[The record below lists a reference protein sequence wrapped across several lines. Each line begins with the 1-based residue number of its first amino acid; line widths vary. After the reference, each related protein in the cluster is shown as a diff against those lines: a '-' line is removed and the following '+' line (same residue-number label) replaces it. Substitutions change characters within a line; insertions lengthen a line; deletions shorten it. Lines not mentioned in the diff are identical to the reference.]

1 MRGGD
6 LFKLQKILGH
16 QCVQMT
22 MRYAH
27 LAPEAFA
34 ADWARLGAQVPAAG
48 GEVIEIRS
56 QTGAAASAL

>member
-6 LFKLQKILGH
+6 IFKLQKILGH
-16 QCVQMT
+16 QSIDMT

-34 ADWARLGAQVPAAG
+34 EDYGRFGQPAHAKL
-48 GEVIEIRS
+48 RS
-56 QTGAAASAL
+56 VG

>member
-16 QCVQMT
+16 QSVQMT

-27 LAPEAFA
+27 LAPEAFKDDYGRFGA
-34 ADWARLGAQVPAAG
+34 ADIVG
-48 GEVIEIRS
+48 GDATVVEITRKS
-56 QTGAAASAL
+56 G

>member
-16 QCVQMT
+16 KSVQMT
-22 MRYAH
+22 QRYAH

-34 ADWARLGAQVPAAG
+34 GDYGRLGSRAPQRPPARVLA
-48 GEVIEIRS
+48 I
-56 QTGAAASAL
+56 ASPSP